1 MAAVLANWGGYYS
14 QRVYITEARRLGL
27 TIRPPLVNYARQE
40 FSVRFIDGNEVLV
53 MGLNQVR
60 DLTRHTQTRILEL
73 RPFHSLTDLLIR
85 VDPRP
90 IEAENLV
97 RSGALEDLGNI
108 PALLNQLQSGKW
120 QKGQL
125 PLFAARDE
133 STEDWTLAQ
142 KVASQETILGA
153 SIAAHPLEL
162 YASQISEY
170 QAATTI
176 EAAEN
181 IGQRV
186 RIAGMRQIWRRSS
199 TSRGEYIYFMSLEDL
214 QGMIRVVINGDT
226 YRRYRAELSGRG
238 PYVLEGVVQL
248 DPSGGEPFIR
258 LERIW
263 KVHADQ

>member
-27 TIRPPLVNYARQE
+27 TIQPPLVNYARQE
-40 FSVRFIDGNEVLV
+40 FSVHFIDGDEVLV

-60 DLTRHTQTRILEL
+60 DLTRRTQTRILEL

-97 RSGALEDLGNI
+97 RAGALEDLGNI
-108 PALLNQLQSGKW
+108 PALLNQLQSSRW

-125 PLFAARDE
+125 PLFAERDE

-142 KVASQETILGA
+142 KAASQETILGA

-162 YASQISEY
+162 YACQISEY
-170 QAATTI
+170 QTTTI
-176 EAAEN
+176 EAAEK

-186 RIAGMRQIWRRSS
+186 RIAGMRQTWRRSS
-199 TSRGEYIYFMSLEDL
+199 TSQGEYIYFMSLEDL
-214 QGMIRVVINGDT
+214 QGMIRVVIHADT
-226 YRRYRAELSGRG
+226 YRRYQAELAGRG
-238 PYVLEGVVQL
+238 PNVLEGVVEL

-263 KVHADQ
+263 KVQADQ